1 MVKPNQVSGAKAKKK
16 TNDYSKNVVDQQ
28 KVDLMCVPFKDYF
41 KQILYYVDS
50 VLREAPME
58 KKTANRGDNV
68 SLRWRGREGG
78 VALSCHFLQIYG
90 VVTKSGQCFL

>member
-28 KVDLMCVPFKDYF
+28 KVDLMCVPFIDYF
-41 KQILYYVDS
+41 KRILYYVD
-50 VLREAPME
+50 RRPPWR
-58 KKTANRGDNV
+58 KKQPKGEIMSPYVGGGGT
-68 SLRWRGREGG
+68 G

>member
-28 KVDLMCVPFKDYF
+28 KVDLMSVPFKDYF

-58 KKTANRGDNV
+58 KKTAKRGDNV
-68 SLRWRGREGG
+68 SLRWRGRDGG
-78 VALSCHFLQIYG
+78 RIVMSLFADLWGGH
-90 VVTKSGQCFL
+90 

>member
-58 KKTANRGDNV
+58 KKN
-68 SLRWRGREGG
+68 SQKGR
-78 VALSCHFLQIYG
+78 
-90 VVTKSGQCFL
+90 